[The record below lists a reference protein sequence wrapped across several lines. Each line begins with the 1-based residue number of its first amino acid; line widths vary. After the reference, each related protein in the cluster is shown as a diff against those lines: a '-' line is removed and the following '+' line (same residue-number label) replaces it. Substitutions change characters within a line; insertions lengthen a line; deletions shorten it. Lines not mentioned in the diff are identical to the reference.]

1 MKAILI
7 LVEALKNRESI
18 YSLSDSELTDAIK
31 EAEEM
36 QGKAQILILELKA
49 KLILELKAK
58 HKQKIKELKLKFI
71 EDVSSLKD
79 IS

>member
-7 LVEALKNRESI
+7 LVEALKNRDNV
-18 YSLSDSELTDAIK
+18 YSLSDSKLTDAIK

-36 QGKAQILILELKA
+36 QDKAQI
-49 KLILELKAK
+49 LILELKAK

>member
-18 YSLSDSELTDAIK
+18 YSLSDSKLTDAIK

-36 QGKAQILILELKA
+36 QDKAQILILELKA
-49 KLILELKAK
+49 KN
-58 HKQKIKELKLKFI
+58 KQEIKELKLKFI
-71 EDVSSLKD
+71 EDV
-79 IS
+79 

>member
-7 LVEALKNRESI
+7 LVEALKNRDSI
-18 YSLSDSELTDAIK
+18 YSLSDSKLTDAIK

-36 QGKAQILILELKA
+36 QDKAQILILELKA
-49 KLILELKAK
+49 KHLKE
-58 HKQKIKELKLKFI
+58 IKELKLKFI

>member
-1 MKAILI
+1 MKFNMKAILI
-7 LVEALKNRESI
+7 LVEALKNRDSI
-18 YSLSDSELTDAIK
+18 YSLSDSKLTDAIK

-36 QGKAQILILELKA
+36 QDKAQILILELKA
-49 KLILELKAK
+49 KHLKE
-58 HKQKIKELKLKFI
+58 IKELKLKFI